1 MSKSEK
7 YYEAYLSHRQV
18 SRRGLFRAFLT
29 AAREVAPTAVSTLP
43 SHPLP
48 PGAIPVAEFVNRC
61 THCHACTN
69 ICPMGVL
76 TRHESG
82 LPQLAIEFA
91 SCDGCASCIKA
102 CPTGAL
108 QPQKRFDT
116 GLRPTFTRSCV
127 NAIRSCNQ
135 CVDTCPVNACS
146 AEENC
151 APVVDSSLCN
161 GCGECV
167 IQCTH
172 SAILLK

>member
-7 YYEAYLSHRQV
+7 FYEAYLSHRHI

-29 AAREVAPTAVSTLP
+29 AAREVAPTAVSSQP

-48 PGAIPVAEFVNRC
+48 PGALPVAEFVTHC
-61 THCHACTN
+61 TQCHACTDS
-69 ICPMGVL
+69 CPMGVL
-76 TRHESG
+76 TKHESG

-91 SCDGCASCIKA
+91 SCDGCASCIEA

-108 QPQKRFDT
+108 QPQIRFDT
-116 GLRPTFTRSCV
+116 GLRPAFTRSCV
-127 NAIRSCNQ
+127 NGIRSCNQ
-135 CVDTCPVNACS
+135 CVEACPVNACS
-146 AEENC
+146 IEETHM
-151 APVVDSSLCN
+151 PVVDSALCN

-172 SAILLK
+172 SAILLQ